1 MDSSNQDPVVLF
13 EEKGGEFVQEEKHL
27 VSEMPLATSDREGI
41 RTKHSTQETALN
53 TLSPDEKQDEV
64 GDELAASASHNQGI
78 MSKATDTIQE
88 GCPLSERRNVLG

>member
-13 EEKGGEFVQEEKHL
+13 EEKGGEFVQEEKHF

-53 TLSPDEKQDEV
+53 TLSPDERQDEV
-64 GDELAASASHNQGI
+64 GSILIKQHHVTSTKNNKE
-78 MSKATDTIQE
+78 T
-88 GCPLSERRNVLG
+88 RR

>member
-1 MDSSNQDPVVLF
+1 
-13 EEKGGEFVQEEKHL
+13 
-27 VSEMPLATSDREGI
+27 ATSDREGI

-88 GCPLSERRNVLG
+88 GCPLSERRNLFVGVELNAHISVGFPNVLSPKH